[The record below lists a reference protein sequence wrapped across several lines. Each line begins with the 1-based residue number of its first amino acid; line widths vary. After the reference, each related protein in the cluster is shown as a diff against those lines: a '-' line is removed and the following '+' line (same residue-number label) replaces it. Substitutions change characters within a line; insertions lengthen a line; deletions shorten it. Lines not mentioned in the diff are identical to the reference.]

1 MIFAIMRNAN
11 TNKRGDGMYD
21 TTIAAK
27 LLSQLESFSGRIS
40 PQKIGEPPKI
50 EFGLKKK
57 MHLLYFG

>member
-1 MIFAIMRNAN
+1 
-11 TNKRGDGMYD
+11 MYD